1 MSIWHALHVHVLC
14 ISFYHEIMPTSYT
27 QIFRNSKEP
36 YNIKSQNKIA
46 AMMQLTALWR
56 MHFLKLNLN
65 TIITYLNVPSRLEA
79 CLFFLLGE
87 KKLASLWQQCQQQPD
102 FCCAGASSSTTTT
115 LLRFVLS
122 FWFRLLSC
130 PAFSIIPVKK
140 NSLYMYNKYATS
152 CNKSYLIYRIWK
164 YSIYACK

>member
-1 MSIWHALHVHVLC
+1 MYCKFSGSKERTLIKPMSIWHALHVHVLC

-36 YNIKSQNKIA
+36 YNIKSQNIIA

-65 TIITYLNVPSRLEA
+65 TIITYLNLSSRLEA

-87 KKLASLWQQCQQQPD
+87 KNGITMATV
-102 FCCAGASSSTTTT
+102 STTT
-115 LLRFVLS
+115 
-122 FWFRLLSC
+122 RLLLCWSVVIDDNNTFTVC
-130 PAFSIIPVKK
+130 TVFLIPVVILSCFLYHTCKK
-140 NSLYMYNKYATS
+140 KFF
-152 CNKSYLIYRIWK
+152 IHVQ
-164 YSIYACK
+164 

>member
-1 MSIWHALHVHVLC
+1 MYCKFSGSKERTFIKPMSIWHALYVHVLC

-36 YNIKSQNKIA
+36 YNIKSQNIIA

-87 KKLASLWQQCQQQPD
+87 KKIGITMATV
-102 FCCAGASSSTTTT
+102 STTT
-115 LLRFVLS
+115 
-122 FWFRLLSC
+122 RLLLCWSVVIDDNNTFTVC
-130 PAFSIIPVKK
+130 TVFLIPVVIL
-140 NSLYMYNKYATS
+140 SCFLYHT
-152 CNKSYLIYRIWK
+152 
-164 YSIYACK
+164 CKEITYTVNMKQTAI

>member
-1 MSIWHALHVHVLC
+1 MYCKFSGSKERTLIKPMSIWHALHVHVLC

-27 QIFRNSKEP
+27 KIFRNSKEP
-36 YNIKSQNKIA
+36 YNIKSQNIIA

-87 KKLASLWQQCQQQPD
+87 KKIGITMATV
-102 FCCAGASSSTTTT
+102 STTT
-115 LLRFVLS
+115 
-122 FWFRLLSC
+122 RLLLCWSVVIDDNNTFTVC
-130 PAFSIIPVKK
+130 TVFLIPVVIL
-140 NSLYMYNKYATS
+140 SCFLYHT
-152 CNKSYLIYRIWK
+152 
-164 YSIYACK
+164 CKEITYTVNMKQTAI